1 MTNLIIAACC
11 AFYLGMEY
19 GRCKSAK
26 LIKSLL
32 EEYAKEGKTLQELID
47 DFNEADKSGEAK

>member
-1 MTNLIIAACC
+1 MTNLIIAAGC
-11 AFYLGMEY
+11 AFYLGTEY
-19 GRCKSAK
+19 GRCKSVK

-32 EEYAKEGKTLQELID
+32 EGYAKEGKTLQELID